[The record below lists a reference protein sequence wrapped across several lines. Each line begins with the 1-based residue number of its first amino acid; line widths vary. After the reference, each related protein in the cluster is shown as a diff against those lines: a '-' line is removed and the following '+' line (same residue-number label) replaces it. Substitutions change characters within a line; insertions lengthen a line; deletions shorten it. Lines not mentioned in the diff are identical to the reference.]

1 MTARIDTGALLL
13 GRLALAACVA
23 PSGIAHALNISG
35 FAALLAKQGLPF
47 APGLA
52 TAGVLI
58 EVFGPLAFVLGLAPR
73 LSAALLVLVEVCSA
87 LALHWFW
94 SMGGAARQLE
104 QVLFLTNLGLAAA
117 LLFYFV
123 SGPGAWSLGRWWRGG
138 SAPASPKE
146 AQPKLKSAKPR
157 APKAALAPKGAAA

>member
-1 MTARIDTGALLL
+1 M
-13 GRLALAACVA
+13 
-23 PSGIAHALNISG
+23 NISG

-73 LSAALLVLVEVCSA
+73 LSATLLVLVEVF
-87 LALHWFW
+87 LALTLHRFW
-94 SMGGAARQLE
+94 SMGGAARQFE
-104 QVLFLTNLGLAAA
+104 QVLFLTNLGLAAGS
-117 LLFYFV
+117 LFYFV
-123 SGPGAWSLGRWWRGG
+123 SGPGAWSLSSLWRDGC
-138 SAPASPKE
+138 APASPKE
-146 AQPKLKSAKPR
+146 AQPKPNSSKPR

>member
-1 MTARIDTGALLL
+1 MTARIDAGALLL

-23 PSGIAHALNISG
+23 PSGIAHAMNISG
-35 FAALLAKQGLPF
+35 FAVLLAKQGLPC
-47 APGLA
+47 AHGLA

-87 LALHWFW
+87 LALHRFW

-117 LLFYFV
+117 SLFYFV
-123 SGPGAWSLGRWWRGG
+123 SGPGAWSLGRLWRGG
-138 SAPASPKE
+138 G
-146 AQPKLKSAKPR
+146 
-157 APKAALAPKGAAA
+157 GARRPPQGPPHKK

>member
-23 PSGIAHALNISG
+23 PSGIAHAMNISG

-47 APGLA
+47 AQGLA

-87 LALHWFW
+87 LALHRFW
-94 SMGGAARQLE
+94 SMGGAARL
-104 QVLFLTNLGLAAA
+104 
-117 LLFYFV
+117 
-123 SGPGAWSLGRWWRGG
+123 
-138 SAPASPKE
+138 
-146 AQPKLKSAKPR
+146 R
-157 APKAALAPKGAAA
+157 APKRPSRSPTARSRARPRRLWRPKGPRLDPDLVTRRNDR

>member
-1 MTARIDTGALLL
+1 M
-13 GRLALAACVA
+13 
-23 PSGIAHALNISG
+23 NISG
-35 FAALLAKQGLPF
+35 FAVLLAKQGLPF
-47 APGLA
+47 AHGLA

-87 LALHWFW
+87 LALHRFW
-94 SMGGAARQLE
+94 SLGGAARQLE

-117 LLFYFV
+117 SLFYFV
-123 SGPGAWSLGRWWRGG
+123 SGPGAWSLGSVWRGG

-146 AQPKLKSAKPR
+146 AQPKPNSAKPR

>member
-1 MTARIDTGALLL
+1 MTARIDTGALLV

-23 PSGIAHALNISG
+23 PSGIAHAMNISG

-87 LALHWFW
+87 LALHRFW
-94 SMGGAARQLE
+94 SLDAAA
-104 QVLFLTNLGLAAA
+104 NLGLAAGS
-117 LLFYFV
+117 LFYFV
-123 SGPGAWSLGRWWRGG
+123 SGPGAWSLGHLGRGG
-138 SAPASPKE
+138 APASPK
-146 AQPKLKSAKPR
+146 
-157 APKAALAPKGAAA
+157 